1 MVKNLEGVIK
11 QRKDALMLT
20 IFDLQKYCIHDGDG
34 IRTSVFFKGCPLR
47 CAWCHNPESQQK
59 APQLLWNRE
68 KCTGCG
74 WCETICPQKAIH
86 MEEGIPVL
94 DRTACTGCGKCVME
108 CLESARAVSGE
119 PKTVRQLLEAGEKDL
134 VFYEESGGGVTL
146 SGGEVMTAEP
156 FEEVVQLC
164 RGFFEKG
171 ITVFIDTS
179 GFAPWERFEKL
190 LPYVTAFLYDIKAM
204 NPETH
209 KKWVGVD
216 NGLILEN
223 LQKLS
228 AAGADIRLRLPLI
241 SGIND
246 SQEDLEAVL
255 QLLREGVHVR
265 KIHLLPYHDIGKS
278 KYARLGMGYE
288 EALLAPPSPEHL
300 EELAELFR
308 QTGVP
313 VVIGG

>member
-1 MVKNLEGVIK
+1 MKIKGMCVKMPQV
-11 QRKDALMLT
+11 
-20 IFDLQKYCIHDGDG
+20 FDIQKYSIHDGDG
-34 IRTSVFFKGCPLR
+34 IRTSIFFQGCPLR

-59 APQLLWNRE
+59 KPQLLWNRE

-74 WCETICPQKAIH
+74 WCAGVCPQKAIT
-86 MEEGIPVL
+86 MEQGVPVL
-94 DRTACTGCGKCVME
+94 DRDACIGCGKCVME

-119 PKTVRQLLEAGEKDL
+119 RKSVRELLEAGEKDR

-156 FEEVVQLC
+156 FEEVVELC

-171 ITVFIDTS
+171 ISVFIDTS
-179 GFAPWERFEKL
+179 GFASWERFESI
-190 LPYVTAFLYDIKAM
+190 LPYVTAFLYDIKAV

-209 KKWVGVD
+209 QKWIGVD
-216 NGLILEN
+216 NRLILEN
-223 LQKLS
+223 LGKLS
-228 AAGADIRLRLPLI
+228 AAGADIRLRLPLV

-246 SQEDLEAVL
+246 SREEIEAVL
-255 QLLREGVHVR
+255 QLLQSGIHVR
-265 KIHLLPYHDIGKS
+265 KIHLLPYHDIGKN
-278 KYARLGMGYE
+278 KYARLGRSYD
-288 EALLAPPSPEHL
+288 EAALAPPTPEHL
-300 EELAELFR
+300 EELAEILR

>member
-1 MVKNLEGVIK
+1 
-11 QRKDALMLT
+11 MLQV
-20 IFDLQKYCIHDGDG
+20 FDIQKYSIHDGDG
-34 IRTSVFFKGCPLR
+34 IRTSIFFKGCPLR

-59 APQLLWNRE
+59 KPQLLWNRD

-74 WCETICPQKAIH
+74 WCAGMCPQKAIT
-86 MEEGIPVL
+86 MEQGVPVL
-94 DRTACTGCGKCVME
+94 DRDRCIGCGKCVME

-119 PKTVRQLLEAGEKDL
+119 PKSVRELLEAGEKDL

-156 FEEVVQLC
+156 FEEIVELC

-171 ITVFIDTS
+171 ISVFIDTS
-179 GFAPWERFEKL
+179 GFAPWERFESI

-204 NPETH
+204 DPETH
-209 KKWVGVD
+209 QKWVGVD
-216 NGLILEN
+216 NRLILEN

-228 AAGADIRLRLPLI
+228 AAGGDIRLRLPLI

-246 SQEDLEAVL
+246 SPEDMEEVVA
-255 QLLREGVHVR
+255 LLREGVHVG

-278 KYARLGMGYE
+278 KYARLGLGYD
-288 EALLAPPSPEHL
+288 EAALAPPSPEHL
-300 EELAELFR
+300 EKLAEILR